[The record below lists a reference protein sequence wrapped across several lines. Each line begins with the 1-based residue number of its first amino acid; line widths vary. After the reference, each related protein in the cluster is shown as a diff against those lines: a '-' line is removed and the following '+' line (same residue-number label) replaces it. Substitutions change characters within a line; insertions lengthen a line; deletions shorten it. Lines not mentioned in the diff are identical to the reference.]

1 MARAASGAV
10 MTAALAIFVK
20 TPGLSPVKT
29 RLAAA
34 LGADDATRFYRLAA
48 AATAAVAQSCRP
60 ALTPYWAIAEAGPAA
75 AAAWRG
81 FAQLEQ
87 GEGDLGQRLDQ
98 VYATLQARH
107 GRVLLIGA
115 DAPQLTPAMLRAARA
130 ALDGADTPFVLGGA
144 SDGGFWLFGGRVPIP
159 KTVWCAVRYSQAGT
173 ASELRT
179 LLADHGGVAN
189 LPMLTDVDT
198 AASLPALA
206 HALTTLP
213 DPLPAQRALQDWL
226 HTALDRTL
234 LTGTHA

>member
-1 MARAASGAV
+1 

-34 LGADDATRFYRLAA
+34 LGTVDATRFYRLAA
-48 AATAAVAQSCRP
+48 AATADVVRSCQP
-60 ALTPYWAIAEAGPAA
+60 ALAPYWAVAESGPAV
-75 AAAWRG
+75 AAAWDG

-87 GEGDLGQRLDQ
+87 GAGELGERLDR
-98 VYATLQARH
+98 VYAALQARH
-107 GRVLLIGA
+107 GRALLIGA

-130 ALDGADTPFVLGGA
+130 ALDDPATPFVLGGA
-144 SDGGFWLFGGRVPIP
+144 SDGGFWLFGGRLPIP
-159 KTVWCAVRYSQAGT
+159 KTVWCTVRYSQACT

-179 LLADHGGVAN
+179 LLAAHGEVAN
-189 LPMLTDVDT
+189 LPMLTDIDT

-206 HALTTLP
+206 HALATLA

-226 HTALDRTL
+226 HTALDRSL